1 MKRKEKK
8 EEYTGLFHNADDYG
22 IYHMTAQQ
30 RILGFVVGMIAGAV
44 VFQIFFGLW
53 IFSIIA
59 AARMNGIRKKE
70 RTFLMLR

>member
-30 RILGFVVGMIAGAV
+30 RILGFVVGMFAGAV

-59 AARMNGIRKKE
+59 AAGCGIVGI
-70 RTFLMLR
+70 LSLIHI

>member
-44 VFQIFFGLW
+44 KLSSGFINQ
-53 IFSIIA
+53 
-59 AARMNGIRKKE
+59 
-70 RTFLMLR
+70 

>member
-30 RILGFVVGMIAGAV
+30 RILGFVVGMFAGACCV
-44 VFQIFFGLW
+44 PDLFWTVDIQYYCGSRMWNSRDSGL
-53 IFSIIA
+53 
-59 AARMNGIRKKE
+59 
-70 RTFLMLR
+70 

>member
-44 VFQIFFGLW
+44 VFQIFWTVDIQYYCGSRMWNSRDSGL
-53 IFSIIA
+53 
-59 AARMNGIRKKE
+59 
-70 RTFLMLR
+70 